1 MAYNPVLP
9 VTYSDASYLSGDELQ
24 SDLAVLIGNDI
35 DLNSRINSIAGGYN
49 QTDLSFSGASLSYS
63 GSTYVSGKPVFLTAS
78 AVNITGAAG
87 WRYAVCTDAGVI
99 SIETIP
105 GGEITA
111 DTEQYTPEPVYN
123 STYNGYYSSV
133 NTAKRIIGICYFDST
148 NILECIGYGSG
159 KNKNDDWYFTDQA
172 GINIVSAN
180 DRFQFTG
187 TWTHTRGTN
196 LTVTD
201 NGAGT
206 TDASGFRIT
215 CNRDG
220 WLYIDAGVVYGTTV
234 GVGNTAFTILCN
246 KNAGAFT
253 TVLISTDNSTG
264 AQILETKQFS
274 LRVKARKGDYF
285 TFYTASPGIGGS
297 LYGINIGFEGV

>member
-35 DLNSRINSIAGGYN
+35 DLNARINSIAGGYN
-49 QTDLSFSGASLSYS
+49 QVDLEFTGASLSYS

-87 WRYAVCTDAGVI
+87 WRYAVCSDAGVI

-133 NTAKRIIGICYFDST
+133 NTAKRIIGIAYYSGT
-148 NILECIGYGSG
+148 AITEVIPYGSG
-159 KNKNDDWYFTDQA
+159 KEKNDSWWQADQTGTTA
-172 GINIVSAN
+172 ALLNS
-180 DRFQFTG
+180 RLQYTG
-187 TWTHTRGTN
+187 TWNRTRGTDF
-196 LTVTD
+196 TIVD
-201 NGAGT
+201 NGIGA
-206 TDASGFRIT
+206 TDASGLRVTADRQCKLSIRYSIELNGT
-215 CNRDG
+215 
-220 WLYIDAGVVYGTTV
+220 AGNVYLSV
-234 GVGNTAFTILCN
+234 N
-246 KNAGAFT
+246 KNGAYYSD
-253 TVLISTDNSTG
+253 ICGATG
-264 AQILETKQFS
+264 TASLETTNLIIPMQQ
-274 LRVKARKGDYF
+274 GDYI
-285 TFYTASPGIGGS
+285 TVYQSNVGGASGSAFRGI
-297 LYGINIGFEGV
+297 EVVTV